1 MILMGAAM
9 LSACGLKGPLYLPE
23 EDPDS
28 KPTLEQDSPADVKDS
43 ENEDTGI

>member
-28 KPTLEQDSPADVKDS
+28 KPALEQETPADVNDP
-43 ENEDTGI
+43 ENEDKGI